1 MTKLQLFSMALVLSV
16 SGLLAAACGG
26 EGEVGESCDTSGSQD
41 ECVEGAICDSGDGDA
56 AVCLA
61 ICEVQEDCP
70 ADEDC
75 NGVSGSN
82 VKACHPK
89 DRSPK

>member
-1 MTKLQLFSMALVLSV
+1 MIQSKLLSMVLVLGI

-26 EGEVGESCDTSGSQD
+26 EGEVGEACDTSGSQD
-41 ECVEGAICDSGDGDA
+41 ECVEGAICDSGDGEG

-61 ICEVQEDCP
+61 ICEVQEDCA

-75 NGVSGSN
+75 NGVSGSSI
-82 VKACHPK
+82 KACHPK
-89 DRSPK
+89 DDEPK

>member
-1 MTKLQLFSMALVLSV
+1 MSKLKLLSMVLVLGATS
-16 SGLLAAACGG
+16 LFAAACGG
-26 EGEVGESCDTSGSQD
+26 EGEVGETCDTSGSED
-41 ECVEGAICDSGDGDA
+41 ECVEGAICDSADDDA

-61 ICEVQEDCP
+61 LCEEQEDCS

-82 VKACHPK
+82 LKACHPK
-89 DRSPK
+89 DDQPK

>member
-1 MTKLQLFSMALVLSV
+1 MNKLKFLSMALVLGAA
-16 SGLLAAACGG
+16 GLLTAACGG
-26 EGEVGESCDTSGSQD
+26 EGEVGESCDTSGSED

-61 ICEVQEDCP
+61 LCDVQEDCA

-75 NGVSGSN
+75 NGVSGSSL
-82 VKACHPK
+82 KACHPK
-89 DRSPK
+89 DDTPK